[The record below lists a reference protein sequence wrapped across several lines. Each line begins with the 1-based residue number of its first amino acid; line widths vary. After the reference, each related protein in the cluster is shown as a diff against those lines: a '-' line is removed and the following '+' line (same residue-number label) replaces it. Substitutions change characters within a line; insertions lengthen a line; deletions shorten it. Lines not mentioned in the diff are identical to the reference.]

1 MLGVPTMCQL
11 DTYCTYAQM
20 RKICLLRADLGWE
33 TPLPVPNNMLTVPYI
48 FRPRDMHVSN
58 GETTTTSAVVEDMR
72 VRCRRITAFSV
83 STRPWASRTKSVPIS
98 VFSILCAPQNKFGA
112 GLDEERT
119 SDNHHCIYV
128 EH

>member
-1 MLGVPTMCQL
+1 MLDNKNVISSAMLSEIGQIWYGRL
-11 DTYCTYAQM
+11 
-20 RKICLLRADLGWE
+20 RCLSL
-33 TPLPVPNNMLTVPYI
+33 NNMLNVPYS